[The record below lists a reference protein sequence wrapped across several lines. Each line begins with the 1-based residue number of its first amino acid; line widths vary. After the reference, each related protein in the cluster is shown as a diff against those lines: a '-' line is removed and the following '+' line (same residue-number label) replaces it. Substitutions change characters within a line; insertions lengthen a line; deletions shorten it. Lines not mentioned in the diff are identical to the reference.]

1 MKKTVEEL
9 KTALQTLI
17 GERTDDEAIGFIE
30 DFNDSIE
37 ELSNKDNED
46 WKTKYEQNDA
56 EWRKKYR
63 DRFFNG
69 KVDEDIEKPKPNEH
83 EEPDEEKT
91 TIDDLFIKEDKK

>member
-9 KTALQTLI
+9 KTALQKLI
-17 GERTDDEAIGFIE
+17 GERTDDDAIGFIE
-30 DFNDSIE
+30 DFNDSVE
-37 ELSNKDNED
+37 ELSNSDNED

-69 KVDEDIEKPKPNEH
+69 KVDEDIEEPKPNTQ
-83 EEPDEEKT
+83 EESEEKT

>member
-9 KTALQTLI
+9 RTALQKLI
-17 GERTDDEAIGFIE
+17 GERTDDEVIGFIE
-30 DFNDSIE
+30 DFDDSIE
-37 ELSNKDNED
+37 ELSNKDSED

-69 KVDEDIEKPKPNEH
+69 KVDEDIEKSKSNEH

>member
-9 KTALQTLI
+9 KTALQKLI

-37 ELSNKDNED
+37 ELSNNDNED

-56 EWRKKYR
+56 DWRKKYR

-69 KVDEDIEKPKPNEH
+69 KVDEDIEKPKPNTQ
-83 EEPDEEKT
+83 EESDEEKT

>member
-1 MKKTVEEL
+1 MKRTIDEL
-9 KTALQTLI
+9 RTALQELI
-17 GERTDDEAIGFIE
+17 GERTDDEALTFIE
-30 DFNDSIE
+30 DFNDSVE
-37 ELSNKDNED
+37 ELSNNDSED

-69 KVDEDIEKPKPNEH
+69 KADKDIKDPKAKTQ
-83 EEPDEEKT
+83 EEPDEEET

>member
-9 KTALQTLI
+9 RTALQALI
-17 GERTDDEAIGFIE
+17 GERTDDEALEFIE

-37 ELSNKDNED
+37 ELSNKDSED

-69 KVDEDIEKPKPNEH
+69 RVDEDIEKPKPNTH

>member
-9 KTALQTLI
+9 KTALQKLI

-37 ELSNKDNED
+37 ELSNEDNED

-69 KVDEDIEKPKPNEH
+69 KVDDIEDPKPNTQ
-83 EEPDEEKT
+83 EETHEEKT
-91 TIDDLFIKEDKK
+91 TIDDLFVKEDKK

>member
-9 KTALQTLI
+9 KTALQKII
-17 GERTDDEAIGFIE
+17 GERTDDEAIEFIE

-37 ELSNKDNED
+37 ELSNNDNED

-69 KVDEDIEKPKPNEH
+69 RVDDDIEEPKPNTQ
-83 EEPDEEKT
+83 EESDEEKT

>member
-9 KTALQTLI
+9 RTALQTLI

-69 KVDEDIEKPKPNEH
+69 KVDEDIENPKPNTQ
-83 EEPDEEKT
+83 EESDEEKT

>member
-9 KTALQTLI
+9 RTALQKLI
-17 GERTDDEAIGFIE
+17 GERTDDEVIGFIE
-30 DFNDSIE
+30 DFNDSVE
-37 ELSNKDNED
+37 ELSNNDNED

-69 KVDEDIEKPKPNEH
+69 KVDEDIEGPKPNTK

>member
-9 KTALQTLI
+9 KTALQELI
-17 GERTDDEAIGFIE
+17 GERTDDEALEFIE

-37 ELSNKDNED
+37 ELSNEGNED

-69 KVDEDIEKPKPNEH
+69 KVDEDTEKPKPNEN
-83 EEPDEEKT
+83 EESDEEKT